1 MRLDDLDWLPPSGAH
16 LTLEDVT
23 TMLISLR
30 SLIDGTDVDEPNRAH
45 AVAMAYVLT
54 AAIDREDT

>member
-1 MRLDDLDWLPPSGAH
+1 
-16 LTLEDVT
+16 
-23 TMLISLR
+23 MLISLR